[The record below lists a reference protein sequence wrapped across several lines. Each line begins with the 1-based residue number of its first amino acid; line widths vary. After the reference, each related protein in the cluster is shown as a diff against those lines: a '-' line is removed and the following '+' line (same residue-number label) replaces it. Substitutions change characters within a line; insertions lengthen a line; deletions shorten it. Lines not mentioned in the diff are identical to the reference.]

1 MRVLIFDTET
11 TGLPKTKLLTK
22 EVLHLLPFI
31 VQLSYVIFNTV
42 TNRIEVIQDHIINI
56 PLDIQISPEST
67 NIHGITKEI
76 TLSKGKALK
85 DILFQFIEDYESC
98 DLLVG
103 HNLSFDVNMLKMET
117 MRLIQTSLY
126 FEKLYLEEFLE
137 KLIMESN
144 NNSNSN
150 SNNSNSNSNNS
161 NSNSNNSNTKHYCTM
176 KKTITYCDIKVI
188 DKKGKEYIKFP
199 KLSELHKK
207 MFGYIPKNLHNSL
220 HDVLVCLRC
229 FYQIEYKT
237 DLLIENKKVRNLF
250 IKLRLQS

>member
-76 TLSKGKALK
+76 TLSKGKVLK

-144 NNSNSN
+144 N
-150 SNNSNSNSNNS
+150 

>member
-150 SNNSNSNSNNS
+150 SNNS
-161 NSNSNNSNTKHYCTM
+161 KHYCTM
-176 KKTITYCDIKVI
+176 KKTITYCNLKVI

-237 DLLIENKKVRNLF
+237 DLLIENKKIRNLF
-250 IKLRLQS
+250 VKLRLQS

>member
-150 SNNSNSNSNNS
+150 SNSNNS
-161 NSNSNNSNTKHYCTM
+161 KHYCTM
-176 KKTITYCDIKVI
+176 KKTITYCNLKVI

-250 IKLRLQS
+250 VKLRLQS

>member
-144 NNSNSN
+144 NN
-150 SNNSNSNSNNS
+150 NN
-161 NSNSNNSNTKHYCTM
+161 NSNNSNTKHYCTM

>member
-150 SNNSNSNSNNS
+150 SNSNNS
-161 NSNSNNSNTKHYCTM
+161 KHYCTM
-176 KKTITYCDIKVI
+176 KKTITYCNLKVI

-229 FYQIEYKT
+229 FYLIEYKT

-250 IKLRLQS
+250 VKLRLQS

>member
-150 SNNSNSNSNNS
+150 S
-161 NSNSNNSNTKHYCTM
+161 SNTKHYCTM

>member
-76 TLSKGKALK
+76 TLSKGKVLK

-150 SNNSNSNSNNS
+150 S
-161 NSNSNNSNTKHYCTM
+161 SNTKHYCTM